1 MVVGKMKKSRVLGV
15 IPVRYASTRFPGKPL
30 HLIAGKSLM
39 HHVWDRCRNCRSL
52 DQVIV
57 ATDDKRIFQ
66 AARDL
71 GAEVEFTRKSH
82 LSGTDRIAEV
92 ARRHPE
98 FTHIIN
104 IQGDEPLI
112 SRRLINRL
120 TDRLTADPDL
130 EMITAANV
138 ISDPGELKNA
148 NIVKVVLN
156 NRGEALYFSRSII
169 PFQRSKVPSQKFYR
183 HKGIYGFSREFLL
196 RFVRWK
202 PAPLE
207 QTEQLEQLRALE
219 NGARI
224 QVLVTT
230 DDSFGVDTP
239 QQAKQISKLLT
250 RS

>member
-1 MVVGKMKKSRVLGV
+1 MAARTKKVSRVLGV

-39 HHVWDRCRNCRSL
+39 HHVWDRCRTCRSL
-52 DQVIV
+52 DKIII
-57 ATDDKRIFQ
+57 ATDDKRIYK
-66 AARDL
+66 AAQQL
-71 GAEVEFTRKSH
+71 GADVEYTRKSH
-82 LSGTDRIAEV
+82 PSGTDRIAEV
-92 ARRHPE
+92 ARRHPD

-120 TDRLTADPDL
+120 ADALTKDPDL
-130 EMITAANV
+130 EIITAANV
-138 ISDPGELKNA
+138 ISDPRELKNA

-169 PFQRSKVPSQKFYR
+169 PFQRSKVPSLKFYR

-202 PAPLE
+202 ATPLE
-207 QTEQLEQLRALE
+207 QSEQLEQLRALE

-224 QVLVTT
+224 HVLVTT

-239 QQAKQISKLLT
+239 QQAKQISKLLS